1 MPRRPTKRRQI
12 LGNRPL
18 TFSPFARTSCMARNH
33 ILKTKVM
40 KSHSKHEGNG
50 FIRKSPEPQS
60 ESSDSSSSGEELE
73 EIQADFAFF
82 DPKPDDFHG
91 VKTLLQNYLD
101 KTRWDDIGFSDLIL
115 GQTTVGSVVKI
126 EGDEDSGVFGFI
138 TALNLERYKDSRSIM
153 DLKQYLLKVC
163 KDNERENDLKKLL
176 EEQTSSVGLIVS
188 QRLVNLPPQLLP
200 PLYDALFDEISW
212 ATEDEPT
219 KELQDSFRFK
229 LYILISKIYKLKTTN
244 SKKTNRKK
252 KPIQES
258 FIYVKAEDE
267 IFHKLCLWS
276 FCFPLHTQTASKV
289 EDYEL
294 MGIVMAVEASKVPTF
309 RNELKALISES

>member
-212 ATEDEPT
+212 ATEDE
-219 KELQDSFRFK
+219 
-229 LYILISKIYKLKTTN
+229 
-244 SKKTNRKK
+244 
-252 KPIQES
+252 
-258 FIYVKAEDE
+258 
-267 IFHKLCLWS
+267 
-276 FCFPLHTQTASKV
+276 V